1 MVISTNKRAHFDY
14 EILET
19 YEAGVQ
25 LKGYEVRA
33 VRLGQINISG
43 SYVIIRKNEAWLI
56 NVDIPPYQ
64 PQNTPSNYEQ
74 RRTRR
79 LLLKKSEIKSL
90 AGKLQEKGLTL
101 LPLRVYTKNR
111 NLKLLVGLGR
121 ARKKKD
127 KRDLIKRR
135 EAEREMKT
143 FQ

>member
-127 KRDLIKRR
+127 KRDLLKRR